1 MNALSFD
8 KRVIATSDTLIN
20 QVGDESVL
28 LNLGNEKYYGLD
40 EVGTSMWNAL
50 TTSDTIQQAYEALL
64 DEYDVDGE
72 VLRRDLVGMIENL
85 SANGL
90 IEITCTPSPA
100 IEAAF
105 V

>member
-1 MNALSFD
+1 MNVLSFD

-20 QVGDESVL
+20 QVGGESVL

-40 EVGTSMWNAL
+40 EVGTSMWKAL
-50 TTSDTIQQAYEALL
+50 TTCETIQQAYESLL

-90 IEITCTPSPA
+90 IEITYNLSPA
-100 IEAAF
+100 FETAL